1 MTEKSILV
9 EKEDHITIITINRP
23 KVMNSLDPG
32 AHIALGRAFD
42 GFADDP
48 EAYVAILTAAGN
60 RVFCAGNDLQYQ
72 QKHGSQAIID
82 ALETVNGGFGG
93 ITTRFDCFKPVIAAV
108 NGAALGGG
116 TEIALACDIIIAAET
131 AQFGLPEP
139 KVGLFAGAGG
149 LHRLLRRI
157 PYHLAMGYALT
168 GRPISP
174 QKALEVGLVNE
185 VVPLDD
191 LIETAKKW
199 AGEIIQCAPL
209 SVRASKQMMLQGLGC
224 PLEEAVQKSYP
235 LAEAV
240 IQSED
245 LHEGIRAFIENRRPN
260 WQGK

>member
-1 MTEKSILV
+1 MTEESILV

-149 LHRLLRRI
+149 LHRL
-157 PYHLAMGYALT
+157 
-168 GRPISP
+168 
-174 QKALEVGLVNE
+174 E